1 MLPLQMFDKAL
12 PWGWSDYLI
21 LITDVRLLAAAGS
34 GGMVKGNVLA
44 FPQQPLFETIVAYCR

>member
-1 MLPLQMFDKAL
+1 MLPLQTFDKAL
-12 PWGWSDYLI
+12 PWGWSDC